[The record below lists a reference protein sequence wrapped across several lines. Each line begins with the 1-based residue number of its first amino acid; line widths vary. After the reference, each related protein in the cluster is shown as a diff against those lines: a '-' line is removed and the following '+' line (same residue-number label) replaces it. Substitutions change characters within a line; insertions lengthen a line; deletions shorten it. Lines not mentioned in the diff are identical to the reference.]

1 MFLIISNDRQNNIHH
16 KNKEGLEM
24 ILKYLKMEYKYG
36 KEEDIDDDKYK
47 IIYSPDR
54 PVNYNKHPNKLYI
67 FGPHFCVLPDKNLY
81 SINIKRDNVV
91 YILPSQWCID
101 FYKNNYDLVL
111 NLAPF
116 PFPVNIDKFSPDE
129 NEDSYNNKNK
139 TQILIYYKARK
150 SEELSFLI
158 NKLTQFKFN
167 INDIIIYNYGNKYN
181 ENDFIMDIRK
191 SRFGIVL
198 DAHESQGF
206 AIEEMLSS
214 NLPLFV
220 WGVTNLNQEEGIEYP
235 PYPATTIPYWDS
247 RCGEVFHDSRD
258 FDKTFNIFLSKLDSY
273 KPRDYIVENLSVKP
287 CAERLQRLIEGRYQ

>member
-24 ILKYLKMEYKYG
+24 VLKYLNMEYKYG
-36 KEEDIDDDKYK
+36 KETDIDNDKYK

-54 PVNYNKHPNKLYI
+54 PVKIDKYPEKLYI
-67 FGPHFCVLPDKNLY
+67 FGPHFCVLPNENLY
-81 SINIKRDNVV
+81 SINVKRNNVI
-91 YILPSQWCID
+91 YIQPSQWCID

-111 NLAPF
+111 NFASF
-116 PFPVNIDKFSPDE
+116 PFPVNIDKFTPD
-129 NEDSYNNKNK
+129 NSDDSDNNK
-139 TQILIYYKARK
+139 TQILIYYKHRK
-150 SEELSFLI
+150 NEELSFLI
-158 NKLTQFKFN
+158 RKLTQKN
-167 INDIIIYNYGNKYN
+167 LNDITIINYSNKYD
-181 ENDFIMDIRK
+181 ENYFIMNIKK

-206 AIEEMLSS
+206 AIEEMMSC

-220 WGVTNLNQEEGIEYP
+220 WGVTNLNQENGVEYP

-247 RCGEVFHDSRD
+247 RCGEVFYDSSD
-258 FDKTFNIFLSKLDSY
+258 FDETFNIFLSKLDSY

-287 CAERLQRLIEGRYQ
+287 CAERLQKLIEGRYQ

>member
-1 MFLIISNDRQNNIHH
+1 MFLIISNDKQNNIHH

-24 ILKYLKMEYKYG
+24 ILKYLNMEYKYG
-36 KEEDIDDDKYK
+36 KEKDIDDDKYK

-54 PVNYNKHPNKLYI
+54 PVNIDKYPEKLYI

-81 SINIKRDNVV
+81 SINFKRNNVI
-91 YILPSQWCID
+91 YIQPSQWCID

-111 NLAPF
+111 NFFPF
-116 PFPVNIDKFSPDE
+116 PFPVNIDKFTPDE
-129 NEDSYNNKNK
+129 SEDNKNK
-139 TQILIYYKARK
+139 NQILIYYKTRK
-150 SEELSFLI
+150 SEELLFLFK
-158 NKLTQFKFN
+158 KLTRFN
-167 INDIIIYNYGNKYN
+167 FNNNNDIIIYNYNNKYDESN
-181 ENDFIMDIRK
+181 FIMDIKK

-198 DAHESQGF
+198 GRHESQGF
-206 AIEEMLSS
+206 AIEEMLSC

-247 RCGEVFHDSRD
+247 RCGEVFHDSCD
-258 FDKTFNIFLSKLDSY
+258 FDKKFNEFLSKLDSY
-273 KPRDYIVENLSVKP
+273 KPRDYIIENLSVNP